1 MSFSSLNTVL
11 AFALC
16 AFVAVPE
23 LWGQT
28 IETDRPDQTEAATLV
43 PVGGIQIETG
53 LAGYTAANGSWTGY
67 TLPTALLRLGLH
79 ERFELRVVGQRDQV
93 QPNLIDIPETWL
105 VESSWDVGAKV
116 AGWNNESSQM
126 CLLAHYPFSA

>member
-1 MSFSSLNTVL
+1 MSFSSLNTAL

-43 PVGGIQIETG
+43 PVGG
-53 LAGYTAANGSWTGY
+53 
-67 TLPTALLRLGLH
+67 
-79 ERFELRVVGQRDQV
+79 V
-93 QPNLIDIPETWL
+93 
-105 VESSWDVGAKV
+105 
-116 AGWNNESSQM
+116 
-126 CLLAHYPFSA
+126 